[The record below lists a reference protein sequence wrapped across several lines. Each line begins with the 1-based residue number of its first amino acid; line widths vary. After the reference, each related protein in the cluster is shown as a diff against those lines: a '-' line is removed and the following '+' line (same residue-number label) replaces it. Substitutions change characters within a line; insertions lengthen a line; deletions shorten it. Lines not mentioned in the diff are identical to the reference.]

1 MNHVTEF
8 SVISRTFVVEP
19 NTNSVKNVAAFMYGN
34 GVPVEKDVDCII
46 PCVELYS
53 YYVSC
58 ALKDWYSIW
67 DKNPYTAHK
76 AWYYSMTLKR

>member
-34 GVPVEKDVDCII
+34 GVPVEKAVDCFIVCI
-46 PCVELYS
+46 ELCS

-58 ALKDWYSIW
+58 DSK
-67 DKNPYTAHK
+67 KQCGQ
-76 AWYYSMTLKR
+76 R